1 MKNFILLIFALGM
14 SIFFLSCENEKS
26 GTTDVRFESPFLLDV
41 ALSHSSLNLDS
52 DTTGSVT
59 ALGNNRYSISI
70 GISGHALPNASAGPW
85 SGTVSIFKPG
95 SSSSSSRHTI
105 TLQGSDTL
113 TFSESLRFT
122 ITRSDWGNFRIEC
135 SIHSGSGRTG
145 EGFNTT
151 LFVTRQN
158 SKPIIRSITA
168 PDTIIRPTSG
178 YQLLFFATAVTDSD
192 GYSDIQNV
200 SLKRISPTETDDIY
214 LFDDGLTSLDGDKV
228 AGDGTFSRIL
238 SIDSNARLG
247 DQVFLFRATDKSGAI
262 SDSTT
267 RTITIIQQ

>member
-1 MKNFILLIFALGM
+1 
-14 SIFFLSCENEKS
+14 
-26 GTTDVRFESPFLLDV
+26 V
-41 ALSHSSLNLDS
+41 
-52 DTTGSVT
+52 
-59 ALGNNRYSISI
+59 
-70 GISGHALPNASAGPW
+70 
-85 SGTVSIFKPG
+85 
-95 SSSSSSRHTI
+95 
-105 TLQGSDTL
+105 LQGSDTL
-113 TFSESLRFT
+113 TFSDSLRFT

-135 SIHSGSGRTG
+135 TIQSGSGQNS
-145 EGFNTT
+145 EGYSTT

-168 PDTIIRPTSG
+168 PDTLVRPTSG

-200 SLKRISPTETDDIY
+200 SLKRISPTELDDIY
-214 LFDDGLTSLDGDKV
+214 LFDDGLTSLDGDNV

-247 DQVFLFRATDKSGAI
+247 DQVFLFRATDKNGAI